1 MFAGPRK
8 VRNVAVFI
16 SGGGSTLQSLL
27 EMHHQFDIKLVISNR
42 KSAAGILKSKR
53 FGKPVLFFS
62 KGQSFDFLTSELKRH
77 NISLI
82 VMAGFMKILPEHF
95 VKDWEGKIINIHPS
109 LLPNYKGLNAA
120 EKSWEENADMG
131 VTIHLATKE
140 MDEGETIFQK
150 KVMTQPKQFSFTQ
163 CEIFMRSTEQHLLRE
178 LTYRMAL

>member
-1 MFAGPRK
+1 
-8 VRNVAVFI
+8 
-16 SGGGSTLQSLL
+16 
-27 EMHHQFDIKLVISNR
+27 
-42 KSAAGILKSKR
+42 
-53 FGKPVLFFS
+53 
-62 KGQSFDFLTSELKRH
+62 
-77 NISLI
+77 
-82 VMAGFMKILPEHF
+82 MAGFMKILPEHF